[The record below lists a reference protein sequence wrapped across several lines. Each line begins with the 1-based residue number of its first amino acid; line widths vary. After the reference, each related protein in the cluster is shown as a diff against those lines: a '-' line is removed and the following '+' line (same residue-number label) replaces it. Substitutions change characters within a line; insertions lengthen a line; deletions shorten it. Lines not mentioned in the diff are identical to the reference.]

1 MAYYDLLESPVGTV
15 FVGGSAEGI
24 HRVDFLGGDRE
35 VDWFLGRLAAEA
47 GVPLDDVRRD
57 PVAAAEA
64 TRQLREYFAGERT
77 VFDLPLAPRGT
88 EFQRRVWMALREI
101 PAGETRSYG
110 QIAARLGQPTASR
123 AVGAANGQN
132 PLAVVVPCHRVVG
145 ANGTLTG
152 YAGGLDRKAW
162 LLDHEA
168 RALPLFAA
176 AAGMG
181 RK

>member
-1 MAYYDLLESPVGTV
+1 VAWYELIESPLGTV
-15 FVGGSAEGI
+15 FIGGSAAGL
-24 HRVDFLGGDRE
+24 HRVKFIEGARS
-35 VDWFLGRLAAEA
+35 VAWFIVRLAEDA
-47 GVPLDDVRRD
+47 DVAPDEVHRD
-57 PVAAAEA
+57 PVAGAEA
-64 TRQLREYFAGERT
+64 ARQLREYFAGDRT
-77 VFDLPLAPRGT
+77 TFDLPLAPVGT
-88 EFQRRVWMALREI
+88 PFQAQVWMALRDI

-110 QIAARLGQPTASR
+110 QIAARLGKPSASR

-162 LLDHEA
+162 LLKHEA

-176 AAGMG
+176 AGMG

>member
-1 MAYYDLLESPVGTV
+1 MAVYDLIESPVGTV
-15 FVGGSAEGI
+15 FIGASAEGI
-24 HRVDFLGGDRE
+24 HRVDFIGTERDLG
-35 VDWFLGRLAAEA
+35 WFLGRLAADAE
-47 GVPLDDVRRD
+47 VPLDDVRRD
-57 PVAAAEA
+57 AAACAEA
-64 TRQLREYFAGERT
+64 ARQLREYFAGDRT
-77 VFDLPLAPRGT
+77 TFDLPLAPRGT
-88 EFQRRVWMALREI
+88 AFQQRVWMMLREI
-101 PAGETRSYG
+101 PAGETRTYG
-110 QIAARLGQPTASR
+110 WVATRLGQPSASR

-176 AAGMG
+176 AAGAG